1 MSPNSGASKEVSR
14 DEKSLRPVPIGGS
27 GGSLGKVKMSDSY
40 ATIAFHSANTL
51 TGSRQQDS
59 HLTAGDRSRTINSQL
74 GVVLSVE
81 EKDSSKA
88 ERGNRSNHDSFLEVF
103 THHTTSA
110 DDKRFNSIEP
120 QEDEESLE
128 VGRGGFEQVEVVNSS
143 TPAAESPVG
152 IRFWPKC
159 CSTGEILY
167 VPSPPLRPVCEL
179 FEGPHLARPS
189 LLQGLGLR
197 WGRDGMSGG
206 LPLSCKLGEQVEIY

>member
-1 MSPNSGASKEVSR
+1 MSPSGGASKEASR
-14 DEKSLRPVPIGGS
+14 DEKSLRPFPIGGS

-40 ATIAFHSANTL
+40 ATIAFHTANTL

-74 GVVLSVE
+74 GVGLSVE

-110 DDKRFNSIEP
+110 DDKRFNSIE
-120 QEDEESLE
+120 DEESLE
-128 VGRGGFEQVEVVNSS
+128 VERDGFEQVEVVNSS
-143 TPAAESPVG
+143 TPAAGESPVG

-167 VPSPPLRPVCEL
+167 VPSPPLSPVCEL

-189 LLQGLGLR
+189 LLQGLGLG
-197 WGRDGMSGG
+197 WGRDGISGG